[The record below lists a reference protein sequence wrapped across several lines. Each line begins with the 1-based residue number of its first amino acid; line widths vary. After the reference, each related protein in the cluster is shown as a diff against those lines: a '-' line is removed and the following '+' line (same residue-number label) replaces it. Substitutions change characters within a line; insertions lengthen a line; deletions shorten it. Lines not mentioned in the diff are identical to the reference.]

1 MGYVKHLQLMLQE
14 GSSVEEIAAWLI
26 KVNMERNSNIT
37 YNDALILASQYII
50 DYNEVNE
57 NG

>member
-1 MGYVKHLQLMLQE
+1 MGYVKHLHLMLQE